1 MDKKNVKK
9 RNGFTLIELLVVIAV
24 IAILAGML
32 LPALSKAREKGR
44 SAVCMN
50 NLRQLALA
58 FMMYAQDNDGF
69 APLVVDNVTALIVD
83 GTANGFCN
91 LLYLDGHVA
100 PKKNGVWT
108 TAGHQLPWTD
118 KN

>member
-1 MDKKNVKK
+1 M
-9 RNGFTLIELLVVIAV
+9 VVIAI
-24 IAILAGML
+24 IAILAAML
-32 LPALSKAREKGR
+32 LPALSQAREKAR
-44 SAVCMN
+44 QAKCIN
-50 NLRQLALA
+50 NLKQLWLTL
-58 FMMYAQDNDGF
+58 FMYAQDNDGF

-118 KN
+118 KK